1 MSLQQNFR
9 GPTAIPMVGEQLETT
24 GFTPAAESSFS
35 GQNLTS
41 SALPKLGKS
50 DPAVQRKSV
59 EEEQTVQRKTKDDEK
74 VMMKPLEEEQIQRK
88 EEDEKVMMKPLEEE
102 QIQRKEEHEKVMMKP
117 LEEEQ
122 VQRKPLE
129 EEKVMRAVVEDEK
142 VQRKEAGA
150 VPTVTNS
157 FQSSVDASKGQGT
170 KLDGATNDFMSS
182 KFGTDFNEVAIHK
195 DKRAHELASQIHARA
210 FTVGNDIYFNE
221 GEYQPTTSKGKHL
234 LAHEL
239 THVVQQNEGKI
250 NRKEIQRSCYSEY
263 EYCVSTCKKKIPDS
277 NKKARALC
285 YAQCADELGRCV
297 KEQVPQNLPEVE
309 SPPWWVYGLGLLA
322 AGALVVADGPFPFGD
337 AAAASLLI
345 SLGIISE

>member
-9 GPTAIPMVGEQLETT
+9 GPTAIPMAAEQLEST
-24 GFTPAAESSFS
+24 GFKPAAEISFA
-35 GQNLTS
+35 GQNLAT
-41 SALPKLGKS
+41 SALPKSGKS
-50 DPAVQRKSV
+50 EPAVQRKSV
-59 EEEQTVQRKTKDDEK
+59 DEDQTIQRKTEEEDK

-88 EEDEKVMMKPLEEE
+88 EDDEKV
-102 QIQRKEEHEKVMMKP
+102 RMKP

-122 VQRKPLE
+122 VQRKPVE
-129 EEKVMRAVVEDEK
+129 EEKVMRAVVEEEK
-142 VQRKEAGA
+142 VQRKEAGG

-157 FQSSVDASKGQGT
+157 FQSSVDASQGQGT
-170 KLDGATNDFMSS
+170 KLEGTTNDFMSS

-221 GEYQPTTSKGKHL
+221 GEYQPNTSEGKRL

-250 NRKEIQRSCYSEY
+250 DRKVIQRSCYSEY
-263 EYCVSTCKKKIPDS
+263 QYCVSSCKKRIPDS

-285 YAQCADELGRCV
+285 YAQCSEELGRCV

-309 SPPWWVYGLGLLA
+309 SPPWWVYGLGILA
-322 AGALVVADGPFPFGD
+322 AGALVVVDGPLPIGD